1 MNLTCIKCGVEGLI
15 KLHLDDCQTFE
26 CGECDETFTCD
37 EVRDVVNQWGRMLA
51 WVEAAPVNAE
61 AEAPAK

>member
-26 CGECDETFTCD
+26 CGECDEAFTCD
-37 EVRDVVNQWGRMLA
+37 EVRGVVSQWAKVLA
-51 WVEAAPVNAE
+51 WVETAPVEAKAE
-61 AEAPAK
+61 AAAK